1 MRPWTESA
9 TGRSQW
15 EDPRA
20 RDFLPPYQVDP
31 PVRLPGPP
39 MQLPSPPM
47 SYATAASSRLPA
59 NQVSSGR
66 VAVVGG
72 MTIEPLLTVSE
83 TVVSE
88 EVNGRYAKHD
98 KKYGKS
104 RKHRKHSS
112 DEADDDRTGG
122 KETKGRKDGKVGQED
137 KRKKKEEEEF
147 EFLEILVSTDG
158 LCENDMTERLTIADN
173 DSTMSSL

>member
-1 MRPWTESA
+1 
-9 TGRSQW
+9 
-15 EDPRA
+15 
-20 RDFLPPYQVDP
+20 
-31 PVRLPGPP
+31 

-47 SYATAASSRLPA
+47 SYATTASSRSPA

-72 MTIEPLLTVSE
+72 MTIEPLLTVPE

-88 EVNGRYAKHD
+88 EVNGRYAKHG

-122 KETKGRKDGKVGQED
+122 KEGKGRKDGKVGQED
-137 KRKKKEEEEF
+137 KKKKKEEEEF

-158 LCENDMTERLTIADN
+158 LCENDMTKRLTIADN
-173 DSTMSSL
+173 DILLFLYCRPNFCELVFQHPKTHDIFDRKAEFDIST